1 VNDQQLKFNL
11 VEKNDMKKTCALSLL
26 MACSAVMWAKTDEAV
41 ARIDEAGKVFT
52 EIMNA
57 PDKGIPQELYDKANC
72 IAIIP
77 GMKKAGF
84 VIGGNY
90 GKGVMTCRNT
100 SMASG
105 WTGPSTVRME
115 GGSFG
120 AQIGAGETDVVL
132 LVMNQ
137 DGADKLMGDK
147 FTFGGEA
154 SAMAGPVGRDASA
167 TTDAKMTAGIL
178 SYSRARGAFAGVT
191 LNGSTLRPD
200 NDDNRKIYG
209 KDVSHKDILM
219 GKVAAPAAARG
230 LIASLNSPANADA
243 SGATRARTKK

>member
-1 VNDQQLKFNL
+1 
-11 VEKNDMKKTCALSLL
+11 MKKTCVLGLL
-26 MACSAVMWAKTDEAV
+26 MAAPTMMWAKTDEAV
-41 ARIDEAGKVFT
+41 ARINEAGKVLT

-57 PDKGIPQELYDKANC
+57 PDKGIPHELYDKANC

-90 GKGVMTCRNT
+90 GKGVMTCRNS

-105 WTGPSTVRME
+105 WTGPSTVRVE

-120 AQIGAGETDVVL
+120 AQIGAGETDLVL

-137 DGADKLMGDK
+137 EGADKLMSDK
-147 FTFGGEA
+147 FTFGGDA

-167 TTDAKMTAGIL
+167 KTDAKLTAGIL

-200 NDDNRKIYG
+200 NDDNAKIYG
-209 KDVSHKDILM
+209 HEVSHKDILS
-219 GKVAAPAAARG
+219 GKVPAPATAQPLYTA
-230 LIASLNSPANADA
+230 LNSPANMDS
-243 SGATRARTKK
+243 SGSTRARTTK

>member
-1 VNDQQLKFNL
+1 
-11 VEKNDMKKTCALSLL
+11 MKKTCILSFL
-26 MACSAVMWAKTDEAV
+26 MATSAIAWGATDEAF
-41 ARIDEAGKVFT
+41 ARIDHAGKVFT

-57 PDKGIPQELYDKANC
+57 PDKGIPQELFEKANC
-72 IAIIP
+72 IVIIP

-84 VIGGNY
+84 MVGGNY
-90 GKGVMTCRNT
+90 GKGVMTCRDKN
-100 SMASG
+100 MASG

-137 DGADKLMGDK
+137 EGAEKLMGDK
-147 FTFGGEA
+147 FTFGGDA

-167 TTDAKMTAGIL
+167 KTDAKLTAGIL

-200 NDDNRKIYG
+200 NDDNTKIYG
-209 KDVSHKDILM
+209 HAVSHKDILM
-219 GKVAAPAAARG
+219 GKVQAPAAARP
-230 LIASLNSPANADA
+230 LIVALNSPKNMDD
-243 SGATRARTKK
+243 SGATRARTK

>member
-1 VNDQQLKFNL
+1 
-11 VEKNDMKKTCALSLL
+11 MKKTCVLGLL
-26 MACSAVMWAKTDEAV
+26 MATSTMMWAKTDEAI
-41 ARIDEAGKVFT
+41 ARIDAAGKVFT
-52 EIMNA
+52 EVMNA
-57 PDKGIPQELYDKANC
+57 PDKGVPHELYDKANC

-90 GKGVMTCRNT
+90 GKGVMTCRNS

-105 WTGPSTVRME
+105 WTGPSTVRVE

-120 AQIGAGETDVVL
+120 AQIGAGETDLVL

-137 DGADKLMGDK
+137 EGADKLMGDK
-147 FTFGGEA
+147 FTFGGDA

-167 TTDAKMTAGIL
+167 TTDAKLTAGIL

-200 NDDNRKIYG
+200 NDDNRTIYG
-209 KDVSHKDILM
+209 HEVSHKDILT
-219 GKVAAPAAARG
+219 GKVPAPPAARS
-230 LIASLNSPANADA
+230 LYASLNSPANMDS
-243 SGATRARTKK
+243 SGSTRARTTK

>member
-1 VNDQQLKFNL
+1 MKTTCVLGL
-11 VEKNDMKKTCALSLL
+11 V
-26 MACSAVMWAKTDEAV
+26 MATSTLMWAKTDEAT
-41 ARIDEAGKVFT
+41 ARIDESGKVFT

-57 PDKGIPQELYDKANC
+57 PDKGIPHELYDKANC
-72 IAIIP
+72 IVIIP

-84 VIGGNY
+84 VVGGNY
-90 GKGVMTCRNT
+90 GKGVMTCRNK

-105 WTGPSTVRME
+105 WTGPSTVKME

-137 DGADKLMGDK
+137 EGAEKLMGDK
-147 FTFGGEA
+147 FVFGGDA

-167 TTDAKMTAGIL
+167 TTDARLTAGIL

-200 NDDNRKIYG
+200 NDDNAKIYG
-209 KDVSHKDILM
+209 HEVSHKDILT
-219 GKVAAPAAARG
+219 GKVPAPASAHA
-230 LIASLNSPANADA
+230 LYASLNSPANVDS
-243 SGATRARTKK
+243 SGATRARTK